1 MLTVK
6 VGRPLRKLI
15 RAAYLANQPVLIIG
29 RHGIG
34 KSQIFEAV
42 AKELGIGCEVFDLS
56 IMESVDLAGLPI
68 VIAGAM
74 TYAPPKRLPSSGKG
88 VIVFEELN
96 RVAPDLQATCLQ
108 LCTARRFN
116 DYILPSGYVPV
127 AAINP
132 PDEDYDTKEI
142 DPALISR
149 FLKVHAIADPVEW
162 ISWARDSKVH
172 TACIE
177 YIRQNP
183 KAILSPNLSPR
194 TLDYISRFI
203 QHSGADEETLL
214 NGIIGLSDEE
224 NGAKIFKLI
233 NNVRFEPLTVKVI
246 LKSPEQAAA
255 IITKMALGNRTDLL
269 DLTVQQLLCR
279 VDEFSPKQIKSIAPV
294 IDALPESY
302 RNEFKE
308 FIAA

>member
-1 MLTVK
+1 MKAVKRLAKLMRAAYRVNLPLILIASPGTRKSQYAIVITDKQQTKGCKMLTVK

-149 FLKVHAIADPVEW
+149 FLKVHTIADPVEW
-162 ISWARDSKVH
+162 ISWARDS
-172 TACIE
+172 
-177 YIRQNP
+177 
-183 KAILSPNLSPR
+183 
-194 TLDYISRFI
+194 
-203 QHSGADEETLL
+203 
-214 NGIIGLSDEE
+214 
-224 NGAKIFKLI
+224 
-233 NNVRFEPLTVKVI
+233 
-246 LKSPEQAAA
+246 
-255 IITKMALGNRTDLL
+255 
-269 DLTVQQLLCR
+269 
-279 VDEFSPKQIKSIAPV
+279 
-294 IDALPESY
+294 
-302 RNEFKE
+302 
-308 FIAA
+308 